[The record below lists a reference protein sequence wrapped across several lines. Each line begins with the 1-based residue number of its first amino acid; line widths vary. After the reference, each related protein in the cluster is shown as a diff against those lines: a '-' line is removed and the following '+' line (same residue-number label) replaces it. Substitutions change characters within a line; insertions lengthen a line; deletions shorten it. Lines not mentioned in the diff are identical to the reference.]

1 MTNIAKMANAI
12 RDIINRNGLDAYIP
26 KLNDIIDGEGIRIGF
41 LGTFSSGK
49 TSLINS
55 VLDDL
60 NLPTDPAPT
69 TKSICIIVPKE
80 GVDSNRYFC
89 DNGES
94 LDPIDILDFNDIVNG
109 TKNATAVIETKPS
122 DILPL
127 GTVFVDTP
135 GFDSIGTEVDLTAA
149 YLCKMD
155 AGVICHKGKMGT
167 IPQNLIDFLLRPD
180 IKKIANHL
188 IFVVTYLDKM
198 QKSVENVR
206 RELVEQISSI
216 KELSI
221 DHVEDKFLFVDAK
234 HNKNTEEFYHF
245 LKKYILKDK
254 EDLHNKKIA
263 ENLNNFA
270 AQIREVLQERL
281 DNMELD
287 DSDIERKREC
297 VKKELAQIE
306 KTIEEETNRL
316 RSFSKEL
323 ETDIKNQ
330 MNAFESAITSAEG
343 PSLQQNIGSMLNAV
357 QLSVQNKVDSLLPN
371 FTIPSG
377 IVVAPSLAAS
387 LNRIDKV
394 KDVSV
399 TIATTVATACF
410 LPGAGATAN
419 AAEGAAGAAVKVGA
433 ANAAKGAAVSAAEK
447 SVGSKIIGA
456 LGTIIRDINPLEHV
470 GTLVASQ
477 VKGSTFNSYVNTTAI
492 CIANNV
498 MNSLKQA
505 YTKEILEPIWANKK
519 NSLLSLDDLTNKRQ
533 SQYDSF
539 KEDCEHLEE
548 DINILWKVNA

>member
-1 MTNIAKMANAI
+1 MTNTVEMANTI
-12 RDIINRNGLDAYIP
+12 RDIINRNGLDGYRQR
-26 KLNDIIDGEGIRIGF
+26 LDEIIDGEGIKIGF

-55 VLDDL
+55 VLEDL
-60 NLPTDPAPT
+60 NLPIDPAPT

-89 DNGES
+89 DNGET
-94 LDPIDILDFNDIVNG
+94 LDPISVLDFNDIVDG
-109 TKNATAVIETKPS
+109 TKNATAVIETRPS

-155 AGVICHKGKMGT
+155 AGVICHKGTMGT

-188 IFVVTYLDKM
+188 VFVVTYLDKM
-198 QKSVENVR
+198 QKSLENVR
-206 RELVEQISSI
+206 RELIEQISSI
-216 KELSI
+216 KGLSI

-234 HNKNTEEFYHF
+234 HNKNTIEFYEF
-245 LKKYILKDK
+245 LQKHILKDK
-254 EDLHNKKIA
+254 EDLRNKRIA
-263 ENLNNFA
+263 ENLNIFA
-270 AQIREVLQERL
+270 AQIRDVLQERL
-281 DNMELD
+281 DNMQLD
-287 DSDIERKREC
+287 DSGIESKREC
-297 VKKELAQIE
+297 VKKELVQIE
-306 KTIEEETNRL
+306 KTIEEETDRL

-323 ETDIKNQ
+323 ETDIKKQ
-330 MNAFESAITSAEG
+330 MNMFESAITSAEG
-343 PSLQQNIGSMLNAV
+343 PALQQNIDSMLNAV
-357 QLSVQNKVDSLLPN
+357 QLCVQNKVNLLLPN

-377 IVVAPSLAAS
+377 IVVAPSLASS

-394 KDVSV
+394 KDVGV
-399 TIATTVATACF
+399 TIATTAVTAWI
-410 LPGAGATAN
+410 LPGAGVAAN
-419 AAEGAAGAAVKVGA
+419 AAEGSAGAAVKVGA
-433 ANAAKGAAVSAAEK
+433 ANAAKGAAVTAAEK
-447 SVGSKIIGA
+447 SVGTKIIGA

-470 GTLVASQ
+470 GSFVASQ
-477 VKGSTFNSYVNTTAI
+477 VKGSSFNSYVNNTAV
-492 CIANNV
+492 CMANNV
-498 MNSLKQA
+498 INSLKQV

-533 SQYDSF
+533 RQYDSF
-539 KEDCEHLEE
+539 KEDCERLEE

>member
-1 MTNIAKMANAI
+1 MTNVAKMANTI
-12 RDIINRNGLDAYIP
+12 RDIINRNGLDTYIP
-26 KLNDIIDGEGIRIGF
+26 KLNDIIDGEGLRIGF

-60 NLPTDPAPT
+60 NLPIDPAPT

-80 GVDSNRYFC
+80 GLDSNQYFC
-89 DNGES
+89 DNGEF
-94 LDPIDILDFNDIVNG
+94 LDPISILDFNDIVDG

-155 AGVICHKGKMGT
+155 AGVICHKGTMGT

-188 IFVVTYLDKM
+188 VFVVTYLDKM
-198 QKSVENVR
+198 QRSVENVR
-206 RELVEQISSI
+206 RELIEQISSI

-221 DHVEDKFLFVDAK
+221 DHIEDKFLFVDAK
-234 HNKNTEEFYHF
+234 HNKNTEEFYGF

-254 EDLHNKKIA
+254 EALRNKRIA
-263 ENLNNFA
+263 ENLNGFA

-297 VKKELAQIE
+297 AKKELAQIE
-306 KTIEEETNRL
+306 KTIEEETIRL

-357 QLSVQNKVDSLLPN
+357 QLSVQNKVNSLLPN

-394 KDVSV
+394 KDVGV
-399 TIATTVATACF
+399 TIATTAVTAWI
-410 LPGAGATAN
+410 LPGAGVAAN
-419 AAEGAAGAAVKVGA
+419 AAEGTAGAAVKVGA
-433 ANAAKGAAVSAAEK
+433 ANAAKGAAVSVAEK

-477 VKGSTFNSYVNTTAI
+477 VKCSTFNSYVNTTAI